1 MFINAYNIVKPKMLT
16 FMLESTQNV
25 GKNYKV
31 AQQFPKLFPIKKF
44 NEDFSQSAINKS
56 FVQP

>member
-1 MFINAYNIVKPKMLT
+1 
-16 FMLESTQNV
+16 MLESTQNV